1 MKKYIKNFKDL
12 YEPSSPEDPESSAFY
27 LNRVLERM
35 DIDITAPESQ
45 IVIQWE
51 NIVGEHVAKHCK
63 YSGHRNGILY
73 VVCDHGAHAGIVRLN
88 KGEMIKKINAVFPEF
103 DIKNINIR
111 VKT

>member
-1 MKKYIKNFKDL
+1 MKRKSNYLQDL
-12 YEPSSPEDPESSAFY
+12 YEHERPEDPAESSYY
-27 LNRVLERM
+27 LDRVLKRM
-35 DIDITAPESQ
+35 DIDLMSADSQ

-51 NIVGEHVAKHCK
+51 NIVGAHVAQHCK
-63 YSGHRNGILY
+63 YSGHKDGILY

-88 KGEMIKKINAVFPEF
+88 KREMIKKINAVFPEF

>member
-1 MKKYIKNFKDL
+1 MKSDF
-12 YEPSSPEDPESSAFY
+12 YEHSRLEDPADSSFF
-27 LNRVLERM
+27 LNKVLDRIN
-35 DIDITAPESQ
+35 IDLMSPDSQ

-51 NIVGEHVAKHCK
+51 NIVGSHVAKHCK
-63 YSGHRNGILY
+63 YRGHKDGILY

>member
-1 MKKYIKNFKDL
+1 MKKSSNFNKDL
-12 YEPSSPEDPESSAFY
+12 YEHSRPEDPEDSAFF

-35 DIDITAPESQ
+35 DIDLSAPDSQ

-51 NIVGEHVAKHCK
+51 SIVGEHVAKHCK